1 MRIAIHAFD
10 GVAMFHLA
18 APLTVFGE
26 VSRLGLGDWETRV
39 WSEDGD
45 PITTTEGLVLSS
57 LSGPPGASE
66 VDMVVFP
73 SWPGQLPPAG
83 EWLVELIR
91 QAHRAGAVI
100 VGLCLGAFPV
110 AQSGL
115 LDGRS
120 AVTHWVAVDRLAGTH
135 PDVDVES
142 AALYI
147 DHGDVLTSAGTAS
160 ALDACLH
167 LVRTRLGALAASTV
181 ARRMVIAPHRE
192 GDQAQYIVR
201 PVAPSPGKGL
211 APVVEWARRHLDQ
224 PITVADLA
232 TVASM
237 SPRHLSRR
245 FREEMGAS
253 PAAWLGALRL
263 DEARRLLETTDWSV
277 SRIARE
283 CGYSSPVTFRQRFV
297 AAFATTPTAYRRR
310 FTGEVR
316 W

>member
-10 GVAMFHLA
+10 GIALFHLA

-26 VSRLGLGDWETRV
+26 VTRLGLSEWETTV
-39 WSEDGD
+39 WSEDGG
-45 PITTTEGLVLSS
+45 PVTTAEGVLLTH
-57 LSGPPGASE
+57 LSGPSCVSG

-73 SWPGQLPPAG
+73 SWPMHLPPADDQLIA
-83 EWLVELIR
+83 LVR
-91 QAHRAGAVI
+91 QAHGAGAVI

-110 AQSGL
+110 AHSGL
-115 LDGRS
+115 LDGRH
-120 AVTHWVAVDRLAGTH
+120 AVTHWVATDRLAAAH
-135 PDVDVES
+135 PRVTVDE

-167 LVRTRLGALAASTV
+167 MVRTRLGATPAATV

-192 GDQAQYIVR
+192 GGQAQYIAR
-201 PVAPSPGKGL
+201 PVAPSTGKGL
-211 APVVEWARRHLDQ
+211 GPVVEWAHRHLDQ
-224 PITVADLA
+224 PVTVADLA
-232 TVASM
+232 RVAGV

-245 FREEMGAS
+245 FKEEMGAS
-253 PAAWLGALRL
+253 PAAWLGTLRL
-263 DEARRLLETTDWSV
+263 DEARRLLETTDRPI
-277 SRIARE
+277 SRIARD

-310 FTGEVR
+310 FSR
-316 W
+316 